1 MEFRGTKGSWS
12 CMVDEN
18 YSDMY
23 QVICKPN
30 SSTFG
35 EQEYNA
41 QLIATAPEL
50 LEALK
55 DFVLAVESNKVI
67 LAEEYE
73 NAKQAI
79 EKATNTEKQ

>member
-50 LEALK
+50 LEMLIEIK
-55 DFVLAVESNKVI
+55 DQI
-67 LAEEYE
+67 E
-73 NAKQAI
+73 NGRTYVTKEDIEKLI
-79 EKATNTEKQ
+79 EKATKTEKQ

>member
-50 LEALK
+50 LDFIIELYNDTETHSMMFPSQQVKLK
-55 DFVLAVESNKVI
+55 EL
-67 LAEEYE
+67 
-73 NAKQAI
+73 I
-79 EKATNTEKQ
+79 EKATNTETK